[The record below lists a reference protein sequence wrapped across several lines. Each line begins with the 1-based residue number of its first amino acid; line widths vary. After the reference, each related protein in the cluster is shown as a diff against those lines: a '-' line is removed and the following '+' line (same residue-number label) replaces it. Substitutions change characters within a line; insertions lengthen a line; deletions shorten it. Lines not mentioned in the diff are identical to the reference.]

1 MPSDIQLHEWVFNGY
16 FISHFSIFPIILW
29 LPLVLQN
36 TLPEGVWTPKNNSK
50 YPPRRCFS
58 GSTTPNIV
66 TEGVWSCR
74 VHFPS
79 ISDARPIA
87 PRGRAPRRSPTDSP
101 GDGIYGFMVI
111 LYGNPKIMIHPKSSY
126 GGFLEWGCP
135 KMVGL

>member
-1 MPSDIQLHEWVFNGY
+1 MGIQWLFYFPFLNLSHHTVGTPSA
-16 FISHFSIFPIILW
+16 P
-29 LPLVLQN
+29 
-36 TLPEGVWTPKNNSK
+36 K
-50 YPPRRCFS
+50 YPPRRCLDPKKQLQIASQKVFFGVYNS
-58 GSTTPNIV
+58 EYS

-79 ISDARPIA
+79 ISDARTIA